1 MRLIR
6 VVKRTEPLG
15 WGSVLVFFAALALS
29 LALACAALAV
39 QGVAPLR
46 AMALL
51 WEGGF
56 GSAWSLEDSLRKA
69 IPIYLCALGV
79 SFTFRMQI
87 WNIGAEGQFALGAI
101 GAAWAVLT
109 FPHLPAPVLLPL
121 MMLCAGTA
129 GALWA
134 LIPALTKVRLGVNE
148 IISTLMLN
156 YIGILFLN
164 YLVYGPW
171 KDPAGRNFPMTM
183 EYPAAAQIGM
193 LGGTRLHWGLVLC
206 VVLSV
211 LAWLFLNK
219 TRLGYEIRASGE
231 SLRAARY
238 AFMPYGF
245 LVFLVMGICG
255 MMAGWAGFVETSA
268 VAHRL
273 QPSILVGY
281 GYTAIV
287 VAWVARLKI
296 VPMALAA
303 FLLAG
308 LRVGVEVLQL
318 ELRVPAAFGHILEG
332 LVLLTVLAG
341 QFFHHYRLRLNLLG
355 AAIGKGGSHAH

>member
-1 MRLIR
+1 MRLFR
-6 VVKRTEPLG
+6 VKKRTEPLY
-15 WGSVLVFFAALALS
+15 WGSVLVFLTALAFSLGLAC
-29 LALACAALAV
+29 LALLV
-39 QGVAPLR
+39 QGIPPLR

-56 GSAWSLEDSLRKA
+56 GHTWSLEDSLLKA

-109 FPHLPAPVLLPL
+109 FPTLPGYVLLPL
-121 MMLCAGTA
+121 MMLCSGAA
-129 GALWA
+129 GAAWA
-134 LIPALTKVRLGVNE
+134 LLPAWTKVRLGVNE

-156 YIGILFLN
+156 YIGILLLS

-171 KDPAGRNFPMTM
+171 KDPRGMGFPMTM

-193 LGGTRLHWGLVLC
+193 IGAGRLHWGLVLC
-206 VVLSV
+206 VVLSI
-211 LAWLFLNK
+211 LAWVFLNK
-219 TRLGYEIRASGE
+219 TRLGYEIKASGE
-231 SLRAARY
+231 SLRTARY

-255 MMAGWAGFVETSA
+255 MIVGWAGFVETSA

-273 QPSILVGY
+273 QPSVMVGY

-296 VPMALAA
+296 GPMALAA

-318 ELRVPAAFGHILEG
+318 ELRVPAAFGFILEG
-332 LVLLTVLAG
+332 LILLTVLSG
-341 QFFHHYRLRLNLLG
+341 QFFTTYTLRIERRTTN
-355 AAIGKGGSHAH
+355 

>member
-1 MRLIR
+1 MRLFR
-6 VVKRTEPLG
+6 VTKRTEPLG
-15 WGSVLVFFAALALS
+15 WGSVLVFCAALALS

-39 QGVAPLR
+39 QGIAPLT
-46 AMALL
+46 ALGLL

-56 GSAWSLEDSLRKA
+56 GHVWSLEDSLRKA
-69 IPIYLCALGV
+69 VPIYLCALGV
-79 SFTFRMQI
+79 SFAFRMQI

-109 FPHLPAPVLLPL
+109 FPDLPALLLLPL
-121 MMLCAGTA
+121 MLLCSGLAGSM
-129 GALWA
+129 WA
-134 LIPALTKVRLGVNE
+134 LLPALAKVRLGVNE

-156 YIGILFLN
+156 YIGMLLLN

-171 KDPAGRNFPMTM
+171 KDPRGMGFPMTM
-183 EYPAAAQIGM
+183 EYPEAARIGM
-193 LGGTRLHWGLVLC
+193 IAGTRLHWGLALC
-206 VVLSV
+206 VILSA
-211 LAWLFLNK
+211 LAWIFLNK

-231 SLRAARY
+231 SLPTARY
-238 AFMPYGF
+238 AFMPYAF

-273 QPSILVGY
+273 QPSLLVGY

-296 VPMALAA
+296 GPMALAA

-341 QFFHHYRLRLNLLG
+341 QFFHNYTLRLNRR
-355 AAIGKGGSHAH
+355 AATQTP